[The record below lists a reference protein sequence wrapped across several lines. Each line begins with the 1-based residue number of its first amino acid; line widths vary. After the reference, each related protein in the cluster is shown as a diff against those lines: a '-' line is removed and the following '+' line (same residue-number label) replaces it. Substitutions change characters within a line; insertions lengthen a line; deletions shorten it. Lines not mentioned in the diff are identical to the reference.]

1 MEPLDRLREQ
11 LRANGLMQAV
21 LSHPES
27 LAHFAGFYEPVE
39 DWPVANPF
47 LAAPTLLLIQP
58 EDVFLVVPSFSAG
71 HAQRLPWTMI
81 ESRTHLFV
89 GTPPDPVAEF
99 TQVIHDLPIE
109 STGTAVEAG
118 HLPLRVARL
127 LEGRGAALVPAD
139 ELVASVREAKGS
151 QQVEAIRAASRLA
164 DVVQQSVK
172 AHAAAGISEAEL
184 AGLASAAMYEAA
196 GARVPAILTVTAGE
210 ATATGGGTATG
221 RALQAGDLVLT
232 DTAPW
237 LRGAWSDSANAVVV
251 GGPSVEQRRMFDAVR
266 AALALAIDLCRP
278 GSVAGDIDRK
288 VRESLSGWGESY
300 AHHTGHG
307 IGASWTEPPHIIP
320 GSTDVIEEGMVV
332 ALEPAIYAAGLG
344 GIRLEHVIHVQ
355 ASGNELL
362 TQFEHTL

>member
-11 LRANGLMQAV
+11 LRANSLTQAV
-21 LSHPES
+21 LSHRES

-47 LAAPTLLLIQP
+47 LAAPPLLLIRP
-58 EDVFLVVPSFSAG
+58 DDVVLVVPSFSVG
-71 HAQRLPWTMI
+71 HAQGLPWTI
-81 ESRTHLFV
+81 VESRTHLFA
-89 GTPPDPVAEF
+89 GTPPDPVAELAR
-99 TQVIHDLPIE
+99 VIHDLPIE
-109 STGTAVEAG
+109 SAGTAVEAG
-118 HLPLRVARL
+118 HLPLRVAKL
-127 LEGRGAALVPAD
+127 LEARGAALIPAD
-139 ELVASVREAKGS
+139 DLVASVREAKGPP
-151 QQVEAIRAASRLA
+151 QVEAIRAGSRLA
-164 DVVQQSVK
+164 DVVQQAVK
-172 AHAAAGISEAEL
+172 DHAVAGISEAEL
-184 AGLASAAMYEAA
+184 AGLASAAMYGAA

-221 RALQAGDLVLT
+221 RMLQAGDLVLT

-251 GGPSVEQRRMFDAVR
+251 GAPSAEQRRMFDAVR
-266 AALALAIDLCRP
+266 TALALAIDLCRP

-300 AHHTGHG
+300 THHTGHG
-307 IGASWTEPPHIIP
+307 IGASWTELPHIIS
-320 GSTDVIEEGMVV
+320 GSTHVIDEGMVI
-332 ALEPAIYAAGLG
+332 ALEPAIYTTGLG

-355 ASGNELL
+355 ASSNELL